1 MLVPATHD
9 RHLVYINDQGKQ
21 SAFKIVAFDVD
32 DKGKLTPITYPT
44 PPKGARL
51 YSVEA
56 DGFRLFDLATGTTT
70 GHGLV
75 QPE

>member
-1 MLVPATHD
+1 MIVPSAYD
-9 RHLVYINDQGKQ
+9 RHLIYLNAEGKQ
-21 SAFKIVAFDVD
+21 TAFKIIAFDISE
-32 DKGKLTPITYPT
+32 KGAATPITYPT